1 MKMLKSNLNIL
12 TALFCVCLFAMT
24 APFTRIAAL
33 SLAPS
38 SIILLRIL
46 VAAVVCLVFVIYDRW
61 IPPVK
66 ALPGIIGASIGA
78 VVGFN
83 SLMAYGLKEVPA
95 SHAAVALAGLPMATS
110 IYSIFRD
117 RLKPSYRFWIF
128 SLLGTL
134 LSVCFFFFLNVK
146 EILQGDMLLLLSVLS
161 AAFGYV
167 EGGRSS
173 REYGGARTM
182 SWAVLITLPFC
193 IPLAFFEF
201 RDAGELLT
209 SLSMSVVFSVLYV
222 GLISQSLGMFLWFR
236 VLGKGPMEKI
246 AMVQLLQPFI
256 TLIGAIV
263 LLDEKVISIT
273 WLIALL
279 VAMCVMGTNH
289 ERQKLEVN

>member
-1 MKMLKSNLNIL
+1 MKIPNSNLNIL
-12 TALFCVCLFAMT
+12 AALFCVFLFALT

-33 SLAPS
+33 SLAPNA
-38 SIILLRIL
+38 IILLRIL
-46 VAAVVCLVFVIYDRW
+46 GASVVCVIFISFDRW
-61 IPPVK
+61 IPPMR
-66 ALPGIIGASIGA
+66 AWPGIIGAALGA
-78 VVGFN
+78 VIGFN
-83 SLMAYGLKEVPA
+83 SLMAYGLREVPA

-117 RLKPSYRFWIF
+117 RLKPSYRFWFF

-146 EILQGDMLLLLSVLS
+146 EILQGDILLLLSVLS

-173 REYGGARTM
+173 REFGGARTM

-193 IPLAFFEF
+193 IPLAYFEF
-201 RDAGELLT
+201 RDSSGLLA
-209 SLSMSVVFSVLYV
+209 SLSAPVIFSVLYV
-222 GLISQSLGMFLWFR
+222 GLVSQSLGMFLWFK
-236 VLGKGPMEKI
+236 VLAKGPMEKI

-256 TLIGAIV
+256 TLLAAII
-263 LLDEKVISIT
+263 LLDEKVIPIT

-279 VAMCVMGTNH
+279 VAMCVMGTNR
-289 ERQKLEVN
+289 ERQKMNP